1 MKRKNSGFG
10 FRKKVES
17 RSTDIVEQENE
28 LIMCAVDTKQRHQEA
43 LQRRE
48 RLGEELGIENPEA
61 VPKLEKIIVNV
72 GVGDAPDNL
81 NRLETVQNH
90 LERITGQQ
98 PVVTRAKKSIAG
110 FNIRKGEPAG
120 VKATLRGKRMD
131 DFLKRL
137 IHIALP
143 RTKDFRGL
151 DPASFDGQG
160 NYSLGIDEQS
170 VFPEINFE
178 ETEITFGMDVT
189 VVTSVRNDQY
199 ARALLEDYGFPIQS
213 E

>member
-1 MKRKNSGFG
+1 M
-10 FRKKVES
+10 
-17 RSTDIVEQENE
+17 ST
-28 LIMCAVDTKQRHQEA
+28 TKSKERQQVA
-43 LQRRE
+43 LQRRD
-48 RLGEELGIENPEA
+48 RLQDQLGIQNPEA

-81 NRLETVQNH
+81 NRLETVQDH

-151 DPASFDGQG
+151 DPQSFDGQG

-178 ETEITFGMDVT
+178 ETQITFGMDVT
-189 VVTSVRNDQY
+189 VVTTVQNDQY
-199 ARALLEDYGFPIQS
+199 ARALLEDYGFPIQTK
-213 E
+213 